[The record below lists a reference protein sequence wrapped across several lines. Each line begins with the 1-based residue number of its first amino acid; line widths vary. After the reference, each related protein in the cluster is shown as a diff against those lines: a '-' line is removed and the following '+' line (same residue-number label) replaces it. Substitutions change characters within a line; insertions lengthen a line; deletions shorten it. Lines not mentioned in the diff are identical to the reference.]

1 MYISFK
7 FLCYQYCSSILY
19 GHWTSFQIRV
29 TVSKGFNYEVCTYYI
44 GKHFLLVCWLSGLF
58 AVPDPLYEENLF
70 LRTLFYTQRGCGY
83 ESWSLDLPSNLT
95 PLNDVESYR
104 FPDRSI
110 GMKNSTKLKER
121 GRGGLQ
127 AISIDWSDHGPR
139 CVWRGGWG
147 SRRHCLSQTWRK
159 VIESC
164 AAEGHNPSRWAG
176 LWTLLG
182 RRMVCPCQRSRV
194 LQTDE
199 RRFWTLFS
207 CTTPGV
213 VCRAIFNVLI
223 LGKRGF
229 ICFIY
234 LQL

>member
-1 MYISFK
+1 MDCLQFRIPFK
-7 FLCYQYCSSILY
+7 RKTSSCE
-19 GHWTSFQIRV
+19 R
-29 TVSKGFNYEVCTYYI
+29 C
-44 GKHFLLVCWLSGLF
+44 
-58 AVPDPLYEENLF
+58 
-70 LRTLFYTQRGCGY
+70 YTQPGCGY

-213 VCRAIFNVLI
+213 MCRAIFNVLI
-223 LGKRGF
+223 LGEALYALY
-229 ICFIY
+229 IY
-234 LQL
+234 IYSWKQSDSFNQTLKHW

>member
-1 MYISFK
+1 MRK
-7 FLCYQYCSSILY
+7 TSSCK
-19 GHWTSFQIRV
+19 R
-29 TVSKGFNYEVCTYYI
+29 C
-44 GKHFLLVCWLSGLF
+44 
-58 AVPDPLYEENLF
+58 
-70 LRTLFYTQRGCGY
+70 YTQRGCGY

-121 GRGGLQ
+121 GMGGLQ

-213 VCRAIFNVLI
+213 VCRAIFNILI
-223 LGKRGF
+223 FGKER
-229 ICFIY
+229 
-234 LQL
+234 L